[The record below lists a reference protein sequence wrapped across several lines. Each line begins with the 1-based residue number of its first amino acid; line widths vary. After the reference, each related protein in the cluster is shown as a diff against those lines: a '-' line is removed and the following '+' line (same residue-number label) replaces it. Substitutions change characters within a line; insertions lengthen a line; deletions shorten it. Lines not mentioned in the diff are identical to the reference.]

1 MSVESRVVD
10 GLSQAWRDMTTR
22 SPEAP
27 PTPLL
32 PAPPLLPPE
41 MPPNAPPLPP
51 WWPMIVCPPSQP
63 PPTSPPDF
71 QVWSAHVP
79 AWAWL
84 LFASILLLACIGVA
98 STVYTLRTLRQL
110 KGVRVPN
117 EDTLRSLQ
125 SLEQRVRKGRF

>member
-1 MSVESRVVD
+1 MSAESRVVD

-27 PTPLL
+27 SPPLL

-41 MPPNAPPLPP
+41 MPPNAPPLSP

-63 PPTSPPDF
+63 PPASPPGF
-71 QVWSAHVP
+71 QVWSAQVP

-84 LFASILLLACIGVA
+84 LFASVLLLACIGVA

-117 EDTLRSLQ
+117 EETLRSLQ
-125 SLEQRVRKGRF
+125 GLEQRVRKGRF